1 MGNLALRLFS
11 RLFDSEGAERAA
23 LHPGPIRGELLGS
36 EHLAERA
43 RQVAPS
49 QVIAPPRPARPLLVR
64 LDATRR
70 VLASAHARLEAA
82 AESGADVGPAGEWL
96 LDNYHVVLEHMRE
109 VRPSL
114 PPAYYR
120 ELPELTG
127 G

>member
-43 RQVAPS
+43 RQVASS
-49 QVIAPPRPARPLLVR
+49 QVIAPPRPARPLHVPGPLLVR

-96 LDNYHVVLEHMRE
+96 LDN
-109 VRPSL
+109 
-114 PPAYYR
+114 
-120 ELPELTG
+120 
-127 G
+127 